1 MMESWDLRVIDSPSH
16 LTSIKSFMIF
26 PKISLIWKSVIFS
39 INFEFYSLNPLTTFW
54 KTLSQSLKLCD
65 FIFITIDNF
74 VIFFKNWHDII
85 STKSGKENAYIVF
98 IIFHEELWAYVS
110 HSKTLYISFNQIV
123 ESLTN
128 FFHTKIFIDL
138 S

>member
-1 MMESWDLRVIDSPSH
+1 MMESCDLRVIDSPSH

-85 STKSGKENAYIVF
+85 STKSGKENVYIVF
-98 IIFHEELWAYVS
+98 IIFHEEILS
-110 HSKTLYISFNQIV
+110 LRLSF
-123 ESLTN
+123 
-128 FFHTKIFIDL
+128 
-138 S
+138 